1 MTKDKKSLNIETGKV
16 LGDFLEGP
24 VALSEVLWLFPL
36 LHGKKALAWAGGRRL
51 TQLSWV
57 RSSWYQNDW
66 RVFLGG
72 V

>member
-24 VALSEVLWLFPL
+24 VALSEVLWLFP
-36 LHGKKALAWAGGRRL
+36 KASAWAGGRRL